1 MRPLAQLHRKTR
13 RLWVIGI
20 ACVAVA
26 CSLTGCGGGA
36 VIGTVST
43 APSITSI
50 SPNAGPTSGG
60 FNVALVGN
68 NFKAGAAV
76 VFGGVNATSITVLN
90 ATNMTVIAP
99 PHPAGAVDIKVTNPD
114 NQTATKTL
122 AFTYLLA
129 PTISGVSPSS
139 GSSLGGTAVAITGAN
154 FQAGATVSF
163 GGVAAPS
170 VTVSGP
176 TKIQTTTPAHS
187 AGTVDVT
194 VMNPDG
200 SMGTLSRAFTFS
212 QPTACTGGPPSYPCS
227 RTDLTTVQLPATI
240 PNVGDLVGANTIVTD
255 PDFKNDIVRVTEA
268 QTNPSKP
275 NESYFT
281 TNSGSGDQNL
291 WNSNSTLFTLTDN
304 GGEMYVF
311 SFDTAAK
318 QASRLYVSNFP
329 SENGFTLQSESG
341 WWSRTQTNLL
351 FFSLA
356 TGNPAIKSIDFTN
369 RTTPPAKTTVYDFIT
384 SSPNCLGASFQN
396 AVTWSSD
403 LAVSADDQ
411 VFGIAYSTTGG
422 QGTGVTAAVYK
433 VGSGCR
439 WYNTQTGQIGGDG
452 VTTGTIGI
460 PDRYSIHN
468 IRLSR
473 DGNWMVISIT
483 TCFNTCG
490 PGVYFWQVGTTNV
503 VHCSNFCDGHFTE
516 GYTHWLNN
524 STHQS
529 QAQESIRP
537 FSAPG
542 SFTDLIPLTSIPSG
556 LAAPLDTHQSW
567 NNNTDTSDSS
577 IPFFQTTYSP
587 STPFPAA
594 WYNEILGVAANGSG
608 TTWRFAHSFI
618 TTKSQF
624 FDAQYG
630 IGSVSQ
636 DGKFFIF
643 TSDWQG
649 TLGSSSGAGTCTIG
663 KDCRADVFIVELK

>member
-1 MRPLAQLHRKTR
+1 MNPLAQLHRKTW
-13 RLWVIGI
+13 RLWVIGT

-26 CSLTGCGGGA
+26 CSLIGCGGGL
-36 VIGTVST
+36 VIAPVST

-50 SPNAGPTSGG
+50 SPNTGPIGGG
-60 FNVALVGN
+60 FNVAIVGN
-68 NFKAGAAV
+68 NFMAGAGV
-76 VFGGVNATSITVLN
+76 VFGGVNATSVTVLN
-90 ATNMTVIAP
+90 ATNMMVMAP
-99 PHPAGAVDIKVTNPD
+99 PHPAGTVDIKVTNSD
-114 NQTATKTL
+114 NQTATKTQ

-139 GSSLGGTAVAITGAN
+139 GSSNGGTAVTITGTN

-176 TKIQTTTPAHS
+176 TEIQTTTPAHS
-187 AGTVDVT
+187 AATVDVT
-194 VMNPDG
+194 VTNPDG

-212 QPTACTGGPPSYPCS
+212 PPTACTGGPPSYPCS
-227 RTDLTTVQLPATI
+227 RTDLAAVQLPATI
-240 PNVGDLVGANTIVTD
+240 PNVGDLVGANTVVTD
-255 PDFKNDIVRVTEA
+255 PDFKNSLVRVTDA

-291 WNSNSTLFTLTDN
+291 WNLDSTLFTLTDE

-311 SFDTAAK
+311 SFNAASQ

-329 SENGFTLQSESG
+329 SENGLTLQSQSG
-341 WWSRTQTNLL
+341 WWSHQQTNLL
-351 FFSLA
+351 FFNNPSKTPTLA
-356 TGNPAIKSIDFTN
+356 SMDFTD
-369 RTTPPAKTTVYDFIT
+369 RTTPPTKNILYNFTASV
-384 SSPNCLGASFQN
+384 NCLAASFIG
-396 AVTWSSD
+396 TTSWSSD
-403 LAVSADDQ
+403 LAVSADDS
-411 VFGIAYSTTGG
+411 VFGVAYSNTGG

-439 WYNTQTGQIGGDG
+439 WYNTQTGLIGGDWG
-452 VTTGTIGI
+452 TTGTIAI

-473 DGNWMVISIT
+473 DGNWMVISST
-483 TCFNTCG
+483 TCFASCT

-503 VHCSNFCDGHFTE
+503 ENCSNFCDGHFTE

-542 SFTDLIPLTSIPSG
+542 SFTDLIPLRSIPSG

-567 NNNTDTSDSS
+567 NNNTDPSDSS
-577 IPFFQTTYSP
+577 IPFFQTTWSP
-587 STPFPAA
+587 TTPFPAA

-649 TLGSSSGAGTCTIG
+649 TLGSSSGSQTCTIG